1 MFETRSQAWQ
11 EVGLL
16 RQISPRVVK
25 RARLEA
31 LVLVPLF
38 VGVVVLYDNR
48 VEPARHDDARPPR
61 PPGAQGPRTG
71 ARNARDGGDGDRAG
85 DPRLGDR
92 ARRRPRPRA
101 GAVPAPGPG
110 DGGHGRLP
118 DPPRHVVAGAARR
131 AAAWPASK
139 RSTLAL
145 GGAFTAVIFG
155 LAAQQTLGNL
165 IAGTVLLSARPFRV
179 GERVRLQGGPLAG
192 QIEGTVSSLGLL
204 YTTFA
209 TGDDSI
215 MVPNSVVLNVA
226 VLPLREPE
234 AVNLR
239 ARLRAGMTPGDL
251 QEILEKS
258 LQTPLR
264 DAPRITLEELDGDEV
279 VVRIAATPRVAAE
292 GRQLASELL
301 SIVSRETRS
310 RARRRRSAGTAYE
323 SLSRT
328 PDAARARPAAS
339 SSAPARIRSASP
351 PAGSPPA
358 SIGESVRKQLVDEP
372 RGEQL
377 AREVRAALAQQ
388 RCARR
393 SARAARASAAAQV
406 EPPVA
411 LGAHVLDLRR
421 AAAAGSPAEG
431 VSTITT
437 RAAGS
442 ASSGMSSLERQAPG
456 DDARERLLAAG
467 PARGA
472 RRRRDSSGMI
482 RP

>member
-1 MFETRSQAWQ
+1 MPPLPKTPQRMFETRSQAWK

-31 LVLVPLF
+31 LLLVPLF
-38 VGVVVLYDNR
+38 VAVVVLYDHR
-48 VEPARHDDARPPR
+48 VSLLGTEVPAEHGHPAHKYLEQALETPIRVVTVLVLMGLGWAI
-61 PPGAQGPRTG
+61 
-71 ARNARDGGDGDRAG
+71 ARDIGRGLGPPLFRRLDPATAG
-85 DPRLGDR
+85 TVGFLIRLTTIVLALFVALR
-92 ARRRPRPRA
+92 
-101 GAVPAPGPG
+101 
-110 DGGHGRLP
+110 
-118 DPPRHVVAGAARR
+118 VAGIEAR
-131 AAAWPASK
+131 
-139 RSTLAL
+139 TLAL

-251 QEILEKS
+251 QETLEKS

-279 VVRIAATPRVAAE
+279 VVRIAATPLVASQ

-301 SIVSRETRS
+301 SIVSLETRS
-310 RARRRRSAGTAYE
+310 GAA
-323 SLSRT
+323 T
-328 PDAARARPAAS
+328 P
-339 SSAPARIRSASP
+339 
-351 PAGSPPA
+351 
-358 SIGESVRKQLVDEP
+358 
-372 RGEQL
+372 
-377 AREVRAALAQQ
+377 
-388 RCARR
+388 
-393 SARAARASAAAQV
+393 
-406 EPPVA
+406 
-411 LGAHVLDLRR
+411 
-421 AAAAGSPAEG
+421 
-431 VSTITT
+431 
-437 RAAGS
+437 
-442 ASSGMSSLERQAPG
+442 
-456 DDARERLLAAG
+456 
-467 PARGA
+467 
-472 RRRRDSSGMI
+472 
-482 RP
+482 